1 MARCHLP
8 LGTLAV
14 DRVVGRSRS
23 EKDNGQPPHCGHHLA
38 AWLPSGPSAPCT
50 FLAKWT
56 PMARP
61 MSGATHSL
69 VLTIGGLS

>member
-23 EKDNGQPPHCGHHLA
+23 EKDNRQPA
-38 AWLPSGPSAPCT
+38 ERPSAPCT

-61 MSGATHSL
+61 MSGATYSL

>member
-14 DRVVGRSRS
+14 IVSLVD
-23 EKDNGQPPHCGHHLA
+23 PA
-38 AWLPSGPSAPCT
+38 ARRTTVAHSLPAPSSQ
-50 FLAKWT
+50 KWT

-61 MSGATHSL
+61 MSGATYSL
-69 VLTIGGLS
+69 ALTIGGLG

>member
-23 EKDNGQPPHCGHHLA
+23 ETDNRQPP
-38 AWLPSGPSAPCT
+38 PSGPSAPCT